1 MFLDYKMS
9 AVLSDERRGSP
20 VAQEISQP
28 KSLEPSGRGIMLD
41 KAKRIL
47 EDNKLSITKTWLS
60 GLISEIKDIE
70 ALEQFPTQETIRSSV
85 QLIEGLANCLSDE
98 DTLNQFGPGG
108 LYFRQASALGLL
120 HRNDATGIGPLIDS
134 LDALEEAIW
143 ERLDKGL
150 RQQDKNVLT
159 LARILRIALHRV
171 MTSAAE
177 AYHQHS
183 SAELDRLAHTDP
195 LTGLHNRRY
204 MEQELDRHVELYKR
218 YHHAFAVLM
227 LDLDGLKLVND
238 TFGHLAGD
246 EALKHLATAMRANIR
261 DTDIPCRYGGDEFII
276 LMPEADKNAI
286 QAVGKRIS
294 ESISQ
299 SRMKL
304 GGGSVSLEVSFGAA
318 SCPADATTA
327 VELLKLADGN
337 LYVSKER
344 KTGRARP

>member
-1 MFLDYKMS
+1 
-9 AVLSDERRGSP
+9 
-20 VAQEISQP
+20 VAQEMGQAR
-28 KSLEPSGRGIMLD
+28 SLEPAGRSIMLD

-47 EDNKLSITKTWLS
+47 EENKLTITKTWMS
-60 GLISEIKDIE
+60 RMINEIEDIH

-85 QLIEGLANCLSDE
+85 ELIEGLANCLSDE
-98 DTLNQFGPGG
+98 DTVNQFGPGG
-108 LYFRQASALGLL
+108 LYYRQASALGLL
-120 HRNDATGIGPLIDS
+120 QHDESGGIGPLIDS

-150 RQQDKNVLT
+150 RQQDKNVLV
-159 LARILRIALHRV
+159 LVRILRVALHRV

-177 AYHQHS
+177 AYHQRS

-195 LTGLHNRRY
+195 LTGLRNRRY

-218 YHHAFAVLM
+218 YHHPFAVLM
-227 LDLDGLKLVND
+227 LDLDSLKLVND
-238 TFGHLAGD
+238 TFGHAAGD
-246 EALKHLATAMRANIR
+246 EALKHLATAMQANIR

-276 LMPEADKNAI
+276 LMPEADENAI

-294 ESISQ
+294 ESISKA
-299 SRMKL
+299 RLKL

-318 SCPADATTA
+318 SCPVDATTTA
-327 VELLKLADGN
+327 ELLNRADAN
-337 LYVSKER
+337 LYLAKER

>member
-1 MFLDYKMS
+1 
-9 AVLSDERRGSP
+9 
-20 VAQEISQP
+20 
-28 KSLEPSGRGIMLD
+28 MLD

-47 EDNKLSITKTWLS
+47 EENKLTITKTWLS
-60 GLISEIKDIE
+60 RLINEIEDIQ

-85 QLIEGLANCLSDE
+85 ELIEGLANCLSDE
-98 DTLNQFGPGG
+98 ETLNQFGPGG
-108 LYFRQASALGLL
+108 LYYRQASALGLL
-120 HRNDATGIGPLIDS
+120 QHDDSGGIGPLIDS

-150 RQQDKNVLT
+150 RQQDKNVLV
-159 LARILRIALHRV
+159 LVRILRIALHRV

-177 AYHQHS
+177 AYHQRS

-218 YHHAFAVLM
+218 YHHPFAVLM
-227 LDLDGLKLVND
+227 LDLDSLKLVND
-238 TFGHLAGD
+238 TFGHAAGD
-246 EALKHLATAMRANIR
+246 EALKHLAAAMQANIR

-294 ESISQ
+294 ESISKA
-299 SRMKL
+299 RLKL
-304 GGGSVSLEVSFGAA
+304 GGGTVSLEVSFGAA
-318 SCPADATTA
+318 SCPADATTTA
-327 VELLKLADGN
+327 ELLSRADAN
-337 LYVSKER
+337 LYAAKER

>member
-1 MFLDYKMS
+1 
-9 AVLSDERRGSP
+9 
-20 VAQEISQP
+20 
-28 KSLEPSGRGIMLD
+28 MLD

-47 EDNKLSITKTWLS
+47 EENKLTITKTWLS
-60 GLISEIKDIE
+60 RLINEIEDIQ

-85 QLIEGLANCLSDE
+85 ELIEGLANCLSDE
-98 DTLNQFGPGG
+98 ETLNQFGPGG
-108 LYFRQASALGLL
+108 LYYRQASALGLL
-120 HRNDATGIGPLIDS
+120 QHDDSGGIGPLIDS

-150 RQQDKNVLT
+150 RQQDKNVLV
-159 LARILRIALHRV
+159 LVRILRIALHRV

-177 AYHQHS
+177 AYHQRS

-218 YHHAFAVLM
+218 YHHPFAVLM
-227 LDLDGLKLVND
+227 LDLDSLKLVND
-238 TFGHLAGD
+238 TFGHAAGD
-246 EALKHLATAMRANIR
+246 EALKHLAAAMQANIR

-294 ESISQ
+294 ESISKA
-299 SRMKL
+299 RLKL
-304 GGGSVSLEVSFGAA
+304 GGGAVSLEVSFGAA
-318 SCPADATTA
+318 SCPADATTTA
-327 VELLKLADGN
+327 ELLNRADAN
-337 LYVSKER
+337 LYAAKER